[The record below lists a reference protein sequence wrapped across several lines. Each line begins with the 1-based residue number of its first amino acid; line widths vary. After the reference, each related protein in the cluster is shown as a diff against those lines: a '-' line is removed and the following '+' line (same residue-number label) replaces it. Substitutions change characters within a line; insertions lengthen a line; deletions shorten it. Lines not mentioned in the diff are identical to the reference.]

1 MGDRPSELTGGFSTA
16 RLSSVHNIRDAEEGP
31 LTRAEELDGHF
42 MRAALDEARCA
53 LDQGEVPIGAVV
65 VADGRIIG
73 RGRNRVEETRDPTAH
88 AEILAIGAAAGAL
101 KVPRLT
107 GATIYIT
114 MEPCAMCAGAI
125 VLARAKRIVYGC
137 PDPKAGYCGSLGSI
151 PEDPR
156 LNHRVAV
163 TSGVMGEECA
173 SLVSGFF
180 EKLRSD
186 GRG

>member
-1 MGDRPSELTGGFSTA
+1 MTVRVGTA
-16 RLSSVHNIRDAEEGP
+16 RLSNVHHVHDDEEGP
-31 LTRAEELDGHF
+31 TSRAEELDGHF
-42 MRAALDEARCA
+42 MQAALDEARCA
-53 LDQGEVPIGAVV
+53 LDQGEVPVGAVV

-125 VLARAKRIVYGC
+125 VLARVKRIVYGC

>member
-1 MGDRPSELTGGFSTA
+1 MSL
-16 RLSSVHNIRDAEEGP
+16 
-31 LTRAEELDGHF
+31 AEELDRHF
-42 MRAALDEARCA
+42 MQKALEEARCA
-53 LDQGEVPIGAVV
+53 LDQGEVPVGAVV
-65 VADGRIIG
+65 VAGGRVIG

-88 AEILAIGAAAGAL
+88 AEIIAIGAAAGAL

-125 VLARAKRIVYGC
+125 VLARVKRIVYGC

>member
-1 MGDRPSELTGGFSTA
+1 MGHEHEGDATSHADERDRLW
-16 RLSSVHNIRDAEEGP
+16 
-31 LTRAEELDGHF
+31 
-42 MRAALDEARCA
+42 MQAALDEARCA
-53 LDQGEVPIGAVV
+53 LEQGEVPVGAVV
-65 VADGRIIG
+65 VLGDRIIG
-73 RGRNRVEETRDPTAH
+73 RGRNRVEETMDPTAH
-88 AEILAIGAAAGAL
+88 AEIIAIGAATSGL

-151 PEDPR
+151 PEDSR
-156 LNHRVAV
+156 LNHRVTV
-163 TSGVMGEECA
+163 TSGVMGDQCA

-186 GRG
+186 RRS

>member
-1 MGDRPSELTGGFSTA
+1 MA
-16 RLSSVHNIRDAEEGP
+16 RSD
-31 LTRAEELDGHF
+31 ELDHHWMG
-42 MRAALDEARCA
+42 AALDEARCA

-65 VADGRIIG
+65 VRDDRIIG

-88 AEILAIGAAAGAL
+88 AEILAIGAASGAL

-107 GATIYIT
+107 GATMYIT

-125 VLARAKRIVYGC
+125 VLARLRRIVYGC
-137 PDPKAGYCGSLGSI
+137 ADPKAGFCGSLGSI

-156 LNHRVAV
+156 LNHKVMV
-163 TSGVMGEECA
+163 SSGVREEECA

-186 GRG
+186 GRR

>member
-1 MGDRPSELTGGFSTA
+1 VGSADERDRLWMQ
-16 RLSSVHNIRDAEEGP
+16 V
-31 LTRAEELDGHF
+31 
-42 MRAALDEARCA
+42 ALDEARCA

-65 VADGRIIG
+65 VMGDRIIG

-88 AEILAIGAAAGAL
+88 AEIIAIGAATSAL

-125 VLARAKRIVYGC
+125 VLARLKRIVYGC
-137 PDPKAGYCGSLGSI
+137 ADPKAGFCGSLGSI
-151 PEDPR
+151 PDDPR
-156 LNHRVAV
+156 LNHKVMVA
-163 TSGVMGEECA
+163 SGVLGDECA

-186 GRG
+186 ARG